1 MTPSLTQAFGL
12 FFQAHPWH
20 GVSPGD
26 QSPDIVTSYIEMV
39 PTDAV
44 KYEVDKATG
53 ILKLDRPQR
62 FSSQPPSLY
71 GFIPRTFCNTKVGQ
85 RCSERVGRPGIQG
98 DGDPMDIC
106 VLTEK
111 PIQHG
116 AILIEAIPIGGLR
129 MIDGSQ
135 ADDKIIA
142 VLKGD
147 SVYGGWKDVAH
158 VPTQLIDRLRHYF
171 LTYKLAQPGS
181 TDVAPQSAIAGAGCQ
196 AAVPDLW
203 KASTMGDLARVTKLI
218 DAGADINA
226 PDPGF
231 GVTPRVAMISYSNFG
246 SVRHPDVARV
256 QAALELVRAR
266 RPELEIDGEMQPE
279 MALDEARRGETY
291 PFSTL
296 TRNANTLVFDRLAA
310 GNAARS
316 LALTDDERA
325 QVATWG
331 LMTAKPVLY
340 CCNVGEEDLPDGNQ
354 WTELVK
360 ARAANEQAGV
370 VVDYVTTTPLK
381 FRQWNGYSP
390 EPDKKYLTSIGRP
403 MIPDQWHVEA
413 STETAAPG
421 IAVFTRSEDR
431 PPPAIDVLKPYGIG
445 TIETI

>member
-20 GVSPGD
+20 GVSPGE

-71 GFIPRTFCNTKVGQ
+71 GFIPRTYCHTKVGA

-147 SVYGGWKDVAH
+147 SVYGGWKDVAD
-158 VPTQLIDRLRHYF
+158 VPPGLIDRLRHYF
-171 LTYKLAQPGS
+171 LTYKQSP
-181 TDVAPQSAIAGAGCQ
+181 DAPKPTVEIAEVYG
-196 AAVPDLW
+196 
-203 KASTMGDLARVTKLI
+203 R
-218 DAGADINA
+218 
-226 PDPGF
+226 
-231 GVTPRVAMISYSNFG
+231 
-246 SVRHPDVARV
+246 
-256 QAALELVRAR
+256 
-266 RPELEIDGEMQPE
+266 
-279 MALDEARRGETY
+279 DEAHATIK
-291 PFSTL
+291 
-296 TRNANTLVFDRLAA
+296 V
-310 GNAARS
+310 S
-316 LALTDDERA
+316 LADYQDKYGQL
-325 QVATWG
+325 Q
-331 LMTAKPVLY
+331 
-340 CCNVGEEDLPDGNQ
+340 DLFGPN
-354 WTELVK
+354 
-360 ARAANEQAGV
+360 R
-370 VVDYVTTTPLK
+370 
-381 FRQWNGYSP
+381 
-390 EPDKKYLTSIGRP
+390 
-403 MIPDQWHVEA
+403 
-413 STETAAPG
+413 
-421 IAVFTRSEDR
+421 
-431 PPPAIDVLKPYGIG
+431 
-445 TIETI
+445 